1 MQKSILFLLFLYM
14 PLIGIAQQTNT
25 KLLASCCETKVGKCT
40 GSASCTACK
49 NCSRCAYCSNGGSC
63 GVCRKS
69 AEIQTFV
76 PKTSTKNSSLHI
88 ITTEKTTISNH
99 LFYAANTALN
109 LRKEPVATSA
119 VVEVVKRNGRL
130 IHLATMKDWVKV
142 RVEESGNVGYVPKK
156 FLIN

>member
-1 MQKSILFLLFLYM
+1 MQKALVYLLFLYL
-14 PLIGIAQQTNT
+14 PLSGIAQLTNT

-63 GVCRKS
+63 GVCSKRT
-69 AEIQTFV
+69 EIQTFV
-76 PKTSTKNSSLHI
+76 PKTATKNSSLHI
-88 ITTEKTTISNH
+88 VTTEKKTTSH
-99 LFYAANTALN
+99 SLFYAANTALN